1 MIARLKG
8 SRFSVLFQ
16 EFVAQFFISESVTSD
31 HQLRTAAIGVMA
43 FLVTPGFLHSMQLSI
58 PFEFFWFRFP
68 ELLEPFI
75 RLNATLFI
83 TYGIVA
89 MGVIAAFT
97 WDALGFDRRDAMVLG
112 PLPVSG
118 AIVISAKLAA
128 LGALL
133 LSGAAAVNVMT
144 AFPFAMVASN
154 HTGAIAALRHF
165 TGHMIA
171 TMCAATFVFCGLV
184 TIRALVGMIGD
195 RREAITSLVQFVL
208 VSAVLCFFVLAPTAL
223 RVTHGRRGAAR
234 AYMVQIP
241 AWSPTNWFLGLYE
254 TIRGSSGPELWSSA
268 LVAIGVTLG
277 SLTLAIL
284 ATIAGYRRQLQ
295 LALAPS
301 ASAASQGAA
310 PMRRALARVIVGRD
324 RIARATADF
333 IIQTFARNRPQ
344 QAPVAMNTAVGL
356 AIVVAGLS
364 RSASDLSALMRPR
377 TAVLW
382 IPLLLAYWATIGL
395 RASFFVPSE
404 LPASWTFQSN
414 APLRSRAY
422 WSAVRASL
430 IAIIVPPAATLA
442 LALGFAVGWR
452 VAAWHALIVTSVLV
466 LFLEVIA
473 LTIDYIPFTRPYPPG
488 HAKLKLLWPLYL
500 FGMFAVAFWP
510 TRYELRILDDPAA
523 LRQMTAW
530 IGVAIA
536 VLEVV
541 GRWRALKWSVTWDEE
556 VPDGLS
562 SVTVLSIGNPLHNAA
577 GN

>member
-1 MIARLKG
+1 MIPRLKG
-8 SRFSVLFQ
+8 SRFSVLFR
-16 EFVAQFFISESVTSD
+16 EFFSQFFISESVTSD

-43 FLVTPGFLHSMQLSI
+43 FLVTPGFLHSMELSV
-58 PFEFFWFRFP
+58 PFEFIWFRSP
-68 ELLEPFI
+68 ELLDPLI

-112 PLPVSG
+112 PLPVSRTT
-118 AIVISAKLAA
+118 VISAKLAA
-128 LGALL
+128 LAALL
-133 LSGAAAVNVMT
+133 LSGAAVVNVMT

-171 TMCAATFVFCGLV
+171 TMCAATFVFCVLV
-184 TIRALVGMIGD
+184 TMRTLVGMIGE
-195 RREAITSLVQFVL
+195 RREAITSFVQFVL
-208 VSAVLCFFVLAPTAL
+208 VSSVLCFFVVAPMAL
-223 RVTHGRRGAAR
+223 RVARGRRGAAR
-234 AYMVQIP
+234 AVMMPIP

-254 TIRGSSGPELWSSA
+254 TIRGSSGPELRSNA
-268 LVAIGVTLG
+268 AMAIE
-277 SLTLAIL
+277 LTLASIAIAIL
-284 ATIAGYRRQLQ
+284 ATVAGYRRQLQ

-301 ASAASQGAA
+301 ASAASRGAA
-310 PMRRALARVIVGRD
+310 PMRRALARVIVGRN

-356 AIVVAGLS
+356 AIAVAGLS

-414 APLRSRAY
+414 APARSRAY

-473 LTIDYIPFTRPYPPG
+473 LTIDYIPFTRAYPPG

-500 FGMFAVAFWP
+500 FGMFAVALWP
-510 TRYELRILDDPAA
+510 TRYELSILGDPESLVRMAG
-523 LRQMTAW
+523 W
-530 IGVAIA
+530 IGAAIV
-536 VLEVV
+536 VLEVI
-541 GRWRALKWSVTWDEE
+541 GRWRALKWTVTSDEE

-562 SVTVLSIGNPLHNAA
+562 SVTVLSIGRVLPQA
-577 GN
+577 